1 MFAYTGMTPAMCDEL
16 TAEHDGR
23 TEGPAALA
31 DDSAPFC
38 LPGRSGGVALLHTQ
52 ERRLSSAEARR
63 RLRSPPPPAPRL
75 RPSYLATTTRH
86 NIFLTRDGR
95 ISLAGINDANVE
107 KVAQAIQAVTKGKA
121 LG

>member
-1 MFAYTGMTPAMCDEL
+1 M
-16 TAEHDGR
+16 
-23 TEGPAALA
+23 
-31 DDSAPFC
+31 
-38 LPGRSGGVALLHTQ
+38 
-52 ERRLSSAEARR
+52 EARR
-63 RLRSPPPPAPRL
+63 RLRSPPPPAPRW

-107 KVAQAIQAVTKGKA
+107 KVAQAIHAVTKGKA